1 MKNVFKFRGR
11 SIDGKSVVGILHCD
25 RHGVKIFDGTTYTKV
40 KPLSVRPIKPAD
52 KVNANA
58 S

>member
-1 MKNVFKFRGR
+1 MTNVFKFCGR
-11 SIDGKSVVGILHCD
+11 SADGKTVVGTLHCD

-40 KPLSVRPIKPAD
+40 KPLSVRPVKIA
-52 KVNANA
+52 VNTNA